1 MRSHKGDE
9 VTYAQDY
16 LITSEVHIMADVPK
30 HGIAVTKTQ
39 IHALGL
45 VVVGGWYEKGGP
57 QFTVWDFP
65 GGEPGEPMHRACR
78 STCGRKDDP
87 GDEADFHF

>member
-1 MRSHKGDE
+1 

-16 LITSEVHIMADVPK
+16 LVTADVHTMADVPK
-30 HGIAVTKTQ
+30 HGIAVTKTE

-45 VVVGGWYEKGGP
+45 VAVGGWYEKTGP

-65 GGEPGEPMHRACR
+65 GGEPGEPTHRECCPI
-78 STCGRKDDP
+78 CGRKDDP
-87 GDEADFHF
+87 GDEADVPF